1 MTPDPVSPCLVSP
14 LCHRSAQTRES
25 AAPDNDGNTAL
36 VRYIHRYIY
45 TAHSYIY
52 TTHNVYLLCADRGWT
67 RGSILLPCRQ
77 CVVLSPPSSM
87 GNVMCGH
94 LVCQECNTPA
104 ACISAVQ
111 LNERSPSEYPAP
123 ATAHVIT
130 GLNLPTAPANHQG
143 PCLSAAEFQVFSLH
157 SLGEGQSGIK
167 IQSIAIMR
175 LSGAMRMV
183 KLIRLMRV
191 RADQLR

>member
-36 VRYIHRYIY
+36 VRYI
-45 TAHSYIY
+45 Y
-52 TTHNVYLLCADRGWT
+52 TTHNVCLLCADRGWR

-87 GNVMCGH
+87 CNVMCGH

-123 ATAHVIT
+123 APATAHVIT

-143 PCLSAAEFQVFSLH
+143 PCCLLLNFKCFLYTVWAKVSRELKFN
-157 SLGEGQSGIK
+157 
-167 IQSIAIMR
+167 
-175 LSGAMRMV
+175 
-183 KLIRLMRV
+183 
-191 RADQLR
+191 QLPL

>member
-1 MTPDPVSPCLVSP
+1 MTRPPVTPDPVSPCLVSP

-36 VRYIHRYIY
+36 VRYI
-45 TAHSYIY
+45 Y
-52 TTHNVYLLCADRGWT
+52 TTHNVCLHCADRE
-67 RGSILLPCRQ
+67 RKHLVAMPAM
-77 CVVLSPPSSM
+77 CVVLSPRSSM
-87 GNVMCGH
+87 YYNVICGH
-94 LVCQECNTPA
+94 LVSQECNNPA

-111 LNERSPSEYPAP
+111 LNERSPSEYPAPAP

>member
-36 VRYIHRYIY
+36 VRS
-45 TAHSYIY
+45 A
-52 TTHNVYLLCADRGWT
+52 HNVCLQR

-87 GNVMCGH
+87 CNVMCT
-94 LVCQECNTPA
+94 LYMRNVTLLLPA
-104 ACISAVQ
+104 ACIAAVQ
-111 LNERSPSEYPAP
+111 LNERSPSEYPAPAP